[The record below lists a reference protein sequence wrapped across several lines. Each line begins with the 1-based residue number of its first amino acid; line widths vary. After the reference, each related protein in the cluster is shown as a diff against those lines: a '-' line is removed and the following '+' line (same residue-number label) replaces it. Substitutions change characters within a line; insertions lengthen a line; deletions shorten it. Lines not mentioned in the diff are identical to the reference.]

1 MIISRQGTDSL
12 RRQGDNC
19 SYCLSSSVLRLTVT
33 TYVLLCPPFSLS
45 SGVQTLATV
54 SSRYWSAM
62 VLAIFL
68 LGSLMNLH
76 ICKDA
81 ERKTSS
87 PFLSLLLRRLLR
99 PRFPGVCHRVSHLSV
114 LLCLEARQKDRLVSA
129 FHDNIT
135 TARWS
140 LPPPF
145 TPAYHAVLSTG
156 CRPLLATSIFKDRSQ
171 RCVLNH
177 GSATPYYHPIFEPS
191 TRSGCSSSPQTTN

>member
-1 MIISRQGTDSL
+1 M
-12 RRQGDNC
+12 
-19 SYCLSSSVLRLTVT
+19 LRLTVT

-54 SSRYWSAM
+54 SSRYWSAL

-129 FHDNIT
+129 FQDNIT

-140 LPPPF
+140 LPHPF

-156 CRPLLATSIFKDRSQ
+156 CYPLLATSIFKDRSQ
-171 RCVLNH
+171 RCAQPWFGDAILPPYFRAQHPKRLFLLSPDNQLDH
-177 GSATPYYHPIFEPS
+177 GGPVAGCPPS
-191 TRSGCSSSPQTTN
+191 LFDYLLHTW